1 MKLRGRLAGCHP
13 QGMEAASFPVIVAPR
28 ASKPGMKTTHC
39 ACKVSVEKKRASQ
52 ADKDLVQGEREKVTG
67 FREKPALFFYSQ
79 PFLYPIDGKLCPGE
93 RGPQFIFSPQLGS
106 HGRVVT

>member
-1 MKLRGRLAGCHP
+1 
-13 QGMEAASFPVIVAPR
+13 
-28 ASKPGMKTTHC
+28 MKTTHC

-52 ADKDLVQGEREKVTG
+52 ADKDLVQEEREKVTG